1 MNRLTGEGE
10 TKMTVEGTH
19 LDRKG
24 KDAFTAEV
32 LRRLVAAQDRIE
44 LDPWLALPQSSCC
57 YSFGPEKK
65 PLPIGAL
72 RWLWSC
78 GFPLVQAGPECG
90 GTLLTVGFGGLLSIG
105 GLVMVCPDCEGDFTH
120 SIGGLAVTGS
130 FVADRLAG
138 SGFDITGMVYGGVV
152 SSRGHE
158 LLEILGL
165 PSEHPP
171 RPDACKLEISTHRG
185 VVPLRRELDADGL
198 G

>member
-1 MNRLTGEGE
+1 
-10 TKMTVEGTH
+10 MTVEGTH
-19 LDRKG
+19 LDCKG

-32 LRRLVAAQDRIE
+32 LRRLVATQDQIE

-72 RWLWSC
+72 RWLWSG
-78 GFPLVQAGPECG
+78 GFPLVQACPECG

-120 SIGGLAVTGS
+120 SIGGLTATGR

-138 SGFDITGMVYGGVV
+138 SGFEITGMVYGGVV
-152 SSRGHE
+152 SSQGHE

-165 PSEHPP
+165 RPEDPP
-171 RPDACKLEISTHRG
+171 RPDGCKLEIASDRG
-185 VVPLRRELDADGL
+185 GAPLRWELNADGL
-198 G
+198 R